1 MADEINKENLEESKK
16 QTGVLKDVTPALAKV
31 NEGTEKVSQNIKK
44 LENQTAKA
52 SKNQIEGSK
61 ESQSQGKSIAVAE
74 AKREKKKAS
83 LKAKE
88 DATMFDLL
96 EELGK
101 GFQGVAK
108 GLAPVGDALKEDFNK
123 LLGPISLGLEAIPGF
138 STLQAIGN
146 GILKGSFAFAK
157 KNAKKAYDRAKKERA
172 DDLKR
177 IKQQEAR
184 ARRGKKTDVKGQVEA
199 GEPAGGLFGP
209 LIKMLKGIAAF
220 LIAPFVAVAAFVKG
234 TFGAVAADVSR
245 LGKFIKGKFPKSIA
259 KLTNLFKGF
268 TSFFNTKVTGPLA
281 KKLPKTTKLVTRG
294 VQFFQR
300 MFSTLSG
307 FFGRIM
313 KPLNAFIKGSRMLTG
328 VSTVF
333 KMLGRIFYPITLLF
347 GAFKGIRTAIDDVG
361 AQEGGIFSKIVAGII
376 GFAKGFFGFVVGG
389 LLDAIK
395 GAFAFILDK
404 IGLTSAADF
413 LKSFNFTEL
422 IGKAFDG
429 IKSAILG
436 IANFITNFVPA
447 IFAGLAAAGSNLFSS
462 PFESFKEAF
471 SARLN
476 QGGGGADAGGEGDSA
491 AADIVN
497 VSGDTGTAIDEGTT
511 ANEGERSGISRRNR
525 DSRGNLINT
534 VVNNSNVNNSN
545 TYNPESTSTGDQA
558 YSAAGD

>member
-1 MADEINKENLEESKK
+1 MVDEINKEILEEEKK
-16 QTGVLKDVTPALAKV
+16 QTGVLKDVTAETAKV
-31 NEGTEKVSQNIKK
+31 NEGTEKVGQNIKK

-157 KNAKKAYDRAKKERA
+157 KNAKKAYERAKKERA

-184 ARRGKKTDVKGQVEA
+184 ARRGKKDVKGKEPA
-199 GEPAGGLFGP
+199 GIEAGGLFGP
-209 LIKMLKGIAAF
+209 LIRMLKGIAAF
-220 LIAPFVAVAAFVKG
+220 LIAPFVAVSAFLTG
-234 TFGAVAADVSR
+234 TFGAVADDVSR
-245 LGKFIKGKFPKSIA
+245 LSKFIKGKFPKSVA
-259 KLTNLFKGF
+259 NLTNLFKGF

-281 KKLPKTTKLVTRG
+281 KKLPKTTKLVTKG

-300 MFSTLSG
+300 MFRTLSG
-307 FFGRIM
+307 FFGSIM

-429 IKSAILG
+429 IKNAILG

-511 ANEGERSGISRRNR
+511 ANEGERSGISRRDR

-545 TYNPESTSTGDQA
+545 TYNPESTSTSDQA

>member
-1 MADEINKENLEESKK
+1 MADEINKEILEEEKK
-16 QTGVLKDVTPALAKV
+16 QTGVLKDVTAETAKV
-31 NEGTEKVSQNIKK
+31 NEGTEKVGQNIKK

-157 KNAKKAYDRAKKERA
+157 KNAKKAYERAKKERA

-184 ARRGKKTDVKGQVEA
+184 ARRGKKDVKGKEPA
-199 GEPAGGLFGP
+199 GIEAGGLFGP
-209 LIKMLKGIAAF
+209 LIRMLKGIAAF
-220 LIAPFVAVAAFVKG
+220 LIAPFVAVSAFLTG
-234 TFGAVAADVSR
+234 TFGAVADDVSR
-245 LGKFIKGKFPKSIA
+245 LSKFIKGKFPKSIA

-281 KKLPKTTKLVTRG
+281 KKLPKTTKLVTKG

-300 MFSTLSG
+300 MFRTLSG
-307 FFGRIM
+307 FFGSIM

-429 IKSAILG
+429 IKNAILG

-545 TYNPESTSTGDQA
+545 TYNPESTSTSDQA

>member
-31 NEGTEKVSQNIKK
+31 NEGTEKVGQKITK

-184 ARRGKKTDVKGQVEA
+184 ARRDKKDIKGKEPA
-199 GEPAGGLFGP
+199 GIEAGGLFGP
-209 LIKMLKGIAAF
+209 LIRMLKGIAAF
-220 LIAPFVAVAAFVKG
+220 LIAPFVAVSAFLKG
-234 TFGAVAADVSR
+234 TFGAVADDVSR
-245 LGKFIKGKFPKSIA
+245 LSKFIKGKFPKSVA

-300 MFSTLSG
+300 MFRTLSG
-307 FFGRIM
+307 FFGSIM

-429 IKSAILG
+429 IKNAILG

-545 TYNPESTSTGDQA
+545 NFTPENTSTSDQA

>member
-1 MADEINKENLEESKK
+1 MVDEINKEILEEEKK
-16 QTGVLKDVTPALAKV
+16 QTGVLKDVTAETAKV
-31 NEGTEKVSQNIKK
+31 NEGTEKVGQNIKK

-157 KNAKKAYDRAKKERA
+157 KNAKKAYERAKKERA

-184 ARRGKKTDVKGQVEA
+184 ARRGKKDVKGKEPA
-199 GEPAGGLFGP
+199 GIEAGGLFGP
-209 LIKMLKGIAAF
+209 LIRMLKGIAAF
-220 LIAPFVAVAAFVKG
+220 LIAPFVAVSAFLTG
-234 TFGAVAADVSR
+234 TFGAVADDVSR
-245 LGKFIKGKFPKSIA
+245 LSKFIKGKFPKSVA
-259 KLTNLFKGF
+259 NLTNLFKGF

-281 KKLPKTTKLVTRG
+281 KKLPKTTKLVTKG

-300 MFSTLSG
+300 MFRTLSG
-307 FFGRIM
+307 FFGSIM

-429 IKSAILG
+429 IKNAILG
-436 IANFITNFVPA
+436 IVNFITNFVPA

-511 ANEGERSGISRRNR
+511 ANEGERSGISRRDR

-545 TYNPESTSTGDQA
+545 TYNPESTSTSDQA

>member
-1 MADEINKENLEESKK
+1 MADEINKEILEEEKK
-16 QTGVLKDVTPALAKV
+16 QTGVLKDVTAETAKV
-31 NEGTEKVSQNIKK
+31 NEGTEKVGQNIKK

-157 KNAKKAYDRAKKERA
+157 KNAKKAYERAKKERA

-184 ARRGKKTDVKGQVEA
+184 ARRGKKDVKGKEPA
-199 GEPAGGLFGP
+199 GIEAGGLFGP
-209 LIKMLKGIAAF
+209 LIRMLKGIAAF
-220 LIAPFVAVAAFVKG
+220 LIAPFVAVSAFLTG
-234 TFGAVAADVSR
+234 TFGAVADDVSR
-245 LGKFIKGKFPKSIA
+245 LSKFIKGKFPKSIA

-281 KKLPKTTKLVTRG
+281 KKLPKTTKLVTKG

-300 MFSTLSG
+300 MFRTLSG
-307 FFGRIM
+307 FFGSIM

-429 IKSAILG
+429 IKNAILG

-511 ANEGERSGISRRNR
+511 ANEGERSGISRRDR

-545 TYNPESTSTGDQA
+545 TYNPESTSTSDQA

>member
-1 MADEINKENLEESKK
+1 MADEINKEILEEEKK
-16 QTGVLKDVTPALAKV
+16 QTGVLKDVTAETAKV
-31 NEGTEKVSQNIKK
+31 NEGTEKVGQNIKK

-157 KNAKKAYDRAKKERA
+157 KNAKKAYERAKKERA

-184 ARRGKKTDVKGQVEA
+184 ARRGKKDVKGKEPA
-199 GEPAGGLFGP
+199 GIEAGGLFGP
-209 LIKMLKGIAAF
+209 LIRMLKGIAAF
-220 LIAPFVAVAAFVKG
+220 LIAPFVAVSAFLTG
-234 TFGAVAADVSR
+234 TFGAVADDVSR
-245 LGKFIKGKFPKSIA
+245 LSKFIKGKFPKSIA

-281 KKLPKTTKLVTRG
+281 KKLPKTTKLVTKG

-300 MFSTLSG
+300 MFRTLSG
-307 FFGRIM
+307 FFGSIM

-429 IKSAILG
+429 IKNAILG
-436 IANFITNFVPA
+436 IVNFITNFVPA

-511 ANEGERSGISRRNR
+511 ANEGERSGISRRDR

-545 TYNPESTSTGDQA
+545 TYNPESTSTSDQA

>member
-1 MADEINKENLEESKK
+1 MVDEINKEILEEEKK
-16 QTGVLKDVTPALAKV
+16 QTGVLKDVTAETAKV
-31 NEGTEKVSQNIKK
+31 NEGTEKVGQNIKK

-157 KNAKKAYDRAKKERA
+157 KNAKKAYERAKKERA

-184 ARRGKKTDVKGQVEA
+184 ARRGKKDVKGKEPA
-199 GEPAGGLFGP
+199 GIEAGGLFGP
-209 LIKMLKGIAAF
+209 LIRMLKGIAAF
-220 LIAPFVAVAAFVKG
+220 LIAPFVAVSAFLTG
-234 TFGAVAADVSR
+234 TFGAVADDVSR
-245 LGKFIKGKFPKSIA
+245 LSKFIKGKFPKSIA

-281 KKLPKTTKLVTRG
+281 KKLPKTTKLVTKG

-300 MFSTLSG
+300 MFRTLSG
-307 FFGRIM
+307 FFGSIM

-429 IKSAILG
+429 IKNAILG

-511 ANEGERSGISRRNR
+511 ANEGERSGISRRDR

-545 TYNPESTSTGDQA
+545 TYNPESTSTSDQA

>member
-1 MADEINKENLEESKK
+1 MADEINKEILEEEKK
-16 QTGVLKDVTPALAKV
+16 QTGVLKDVTAETAKV
-31 NEGTEKVSQNIKK
+31 NEGTEKVGQNIKK

-157 KNAKKAYDRAKKERA
+157 KNAKKAYERAKKERA

-184 ARRGKKTDVKGQVEA
+184 ARRGKKDVKGKEPA
-199 GEPAGGLFGP
+199 GIEAGGLFGP
-209 LIKMLKGIAAF
+209 LIRMLKGIAAF
-220 LIAPFVAVAAFVKG
+220 LIAPFVAVSAFLTG
-234 TFGAVAADVSR
+234 TFGAVADDVSR
-245 LGKFIKGKFPKSIA
+245 LSKFIKGKFPKSVA
-259 KLTNLFKGF
+259 NLTNLFKGF

-281 KKLPKTTKLVTRG
+281 KKLPKTTKLVTKG

-300 MFSTLSG
+300 MFRTLSG
-307 FFGRIM
+307 FFGSIM

-429 IKSAILG
+429 IKNAILG

-511 ANEGERSGISRRNR
+511 ANEGERSGISRRDR

-545 TYNPESTSTGDQA
+545 TYNPESTSTSDQA